1 MKPLPHMH
9 HHLLKKLTAA
19 FFVLVVAGF
28 GFVQAVHVHEALA
41 GQASPTTHCSLCV
54 VAHSAAVVTPVNAVP
69 LPVAASALL
78 VAAAPQLESQL
89 HVASSFIR
97 PPPQSL

>member
-1 MKPLPHMH
+1 MRRR
-9 HHLLKKLTAA
+9 LLKKLTAV

-41 GQASPTTHCSLCV
+41 GQASPATHCSLCV
-54 VAHSAAVVTPVNAVP
+54 VAHSAAVVTPVSTVP
-69 LPVAASALL
+69 IPVADSAVL
-78 VAAAPQLESQL
+78 VTAEAQPESQL
-89 HVASSFIR
+89 DIAPSFIR